1 MSKGVTFYF
10 MRHGETYLNK
20 YHRMQGW
27 SDTPL
32 TNRGKRDVAR
42 SGVGLADVK
51 FDAVYCSDLRRTFET
66 AQIIV
71 NENQHKEEMP
81 PVVAMPEFREIFF
94 GSFEGMDATET
105 WENLWKF
112 LGYEEGM
119 DYRNDKSVIEE
130 LNGMKAMD
138 PYHEAEDYLTFWT
151 RVERGLIKLINEHRE
166 TGRNILVVCHGMTIR
181 NMIHALIP
189 EFQIDR
195 HLDNAS
201 ISVVSYYDG
210 FYHLEKF
217 NSVEHFAPD
226 NTNNN
231 EQEPEVHKI
240 LPTDVDKDDELPL
253 QEQ

>member
-1 MSKGVTFYF
+1 
-10 MRHGETYLNK
+10 
-20 YHRMQGW
+20 
-27 SDTPL
+27 
-32 TNRGKRDVAR
+32 
-42 SGVGLADVK
+42 
-51 FDAVYCSDLRRTFET
+51 
-66 AQIIV
+66 
-71 NENQHKEEMP
+71 
-81 PVVAMPEFREIFF
+81 
-94 GSFEGMDATET
+94 MDATET
-105 WENLWKF
+105 WANLWKF
-112 LGYEEGM
+112 LGYEDGI

-201 ISVVSYYDG
+201 ISVVSYHDG

-226 NTNNN
+226 NTHHN
-231 EQEPEVHKI
+231 EEEPEVHKI

-253 QEQ
+253 